1 MTLGEL
7 PTGGLYIDLG
17 LGIVVFLLLLYEIA
31 AQHRTRKRMAELEK
45 NIVTLQHNQ
54 AEVFTNLED
63 KANAVTEMLYN
74 QAEVFTNLED
84 KANAVTEMLFEKTK
98 PLASKVNELSKRAN
112 TMLERSEALRQELED
127 RVGPLQAAI
136 DESNAKFSSSH
147 DAMRKVVQEGKS
159 EIERMVK
166 ELGGF
171 SEEIKEMKNFI
182 RESTIDLEL

>member
-1 MTLGEL
+1 MTLGDL

-63 KANAVTEMLYN
+63 KANAVTEML
-74 QAEVFTNLED
+74 
-84 KANAVTEMLFEKTK
+84 FEKTK

-136 DESNAKFSSSH
+136 DDSNAKFSSSH
-147 DAMRKVVQEGKS
+147 DAMRKVVQDGKS

-166 ELGGF
+166 ELEGF
-171 SEEIKEMKNFI
+171 TEEIKEMKNFI

>member
-31 AQHRTRKRMAELEK
+31 AQHRTRKRLTELEK
-45 NIVTLQHNQ
+45 SIVTLQN
-54 AEVFTNLED
+54 
-63 KANAVTEMLYN
+63 N

-98 PLASKVNELSKRAN
+98 PLASKVNELSKKAS
-112 TMLERSEALRQELED
+112 TMIERSEAVRRELED
-127 RVGPLQAAI
+127 RVGPLQAAL
-136 DESNAKFSSSH
+136 DDTNVKFNSSH
-147 DAMRKVVQEGKS
+147 DAVRKVVQDGKS
-159 EIERMVK
+159 EIERMAK
-166 ELGGF
+166 EVEGF
-171 SEEIKEMKNFI
+171 AEEIQQMKNFI

>member
-17 LGIVVFLLLLYEIA
+17 LGIIVFLLLLYEIA
-31 AQHRTRKRMAELEK
+31 AQARTRKRLTALEK
-45 NIVTLQHNQ
+45 NIVTLQH
-54 AEVFTNLED
+54 
-63 KANAVTEMLYN
+63 N

-136 DESNAKFSSSH
+136 DDSNAKFSSSH

-166 ELGGF
+166 ELEGF

>member
-17 LGIVVFLLLLYEIA
+17 LGIIVFLLLLYEIA

-45 NIVTLQHNQ
+45 NIVTLQH
-54 AEVFTNLED
+54 
-63 KANAVTEMLYN
+63 N

-136 DESNAKFSSSH
+136 DDSNAKFSSSH

-166 ELGGF
+166 ELEGF

>member
-63 KANAVTEMLYN
+63 KANAVTEML
-74 QAEVFTNLED
+74 
-84 KANAVTEMLFEKTK
+84 FEKTK
-98 PLASKVNELSKRAN
+98 PLASKLNELSKRAN

-127 RVGPLQAAI
+127 RVGPLQSAI
-136 DESNAKFSSSH
+136 DDSNAKFNSSH

-166 ELGGF
+166 ELEGF

>member
-17 LGIVVFLLLLYEIA
+17 LGIIVFLLLLYEIA
-31 AQHRTRKRMAELEK
+31 AQARTRKRLTALEK
-45 NIVTLQHNQ
+45 NIVTLQN
-54 AEVFTNLED
+54 
-63 KANAVTEMLYN
+63 N

-136 DESNAKFSSSH
+136 DDSNAKFSSSH

-166 ELGGF
+166 ELEGF

>member
-17 LGIVVFLLLLYEIA
+17 LGIVVFLLLLYEIT
-31 AQHRTRKRMAELEK
+31 AQHRTRKKMAELEK

-63 KANAVTEMLYN
+63 KANAM
-74 QAEVFTNLED
+74 
-84 KANAVTEMLFEKTK
+84 TEMLFEKTK

-112 TMLERSEALRQELED
+112 TMIERSEAFRQELED
-127 RVGPLQAAI
+127 KVGPLQAAI
-136 DESNAKFSSSH
+136 DNSNVKFNSSH
-147 DAMRKVVQEGKS
+147 DAVRKVVQEGKN
-159 EIERMVK
+159 EIERMAK
-166 ELGGF
+166 EVEGF
-171 SEEIKEMKNFI
+171 AEEIKEMKNFI

>member
-31 AQHRTRKRMAELEK
+31 AQARTRKRMAELEK
-45 NIVTLQHNQ
+45 NIVTLQN
-54 AEVFTNLED
+54 
-63 KANAVTEMLYN
+63 N

-98 PLASKVNELSKRAN
+98 PLATKVNELSQRTN
-112 TMLERSEALRQELED
+112 TLIERSEAFRQELED
-127 RVGPLQAAI
+127 KVGPLQAAI
-136 DESNAKFSSSH
+136 DNSNVKFNSSH
-147 DAMRKVVQEGKS
+147 DAVRKVVQEGKN
-159 EIERMVK
+159 EIERMAK
-166 ELGGF
+166 EVEGF
-171 SEEIKEMKNFI
+171 AEEIKEMKNFI

>member
-63 KANAVTEMLYN
+63 KANAVTEML
-74 QAEVFTNLED
+74 
-84 KANAVTEMLFEKTK
+84 FEKTK

-127 RVGPLQAAI
+127 RVGPLQGAI
-136 DESNAKFSSSH
+136 DDSNAKFSSSH

-166 ELGGF
+166 ELEGF

>member
-17 LGIVVFLLLLYEIA
+17 LGIIVFLLLLYEIA
-31 AQHRTRKRMAELEK
+31 AQARTRKRLTALER
-45 NIVTLQHNQ
+45 NIVTLQH
-54 AEVFTNLED
+54 
-63 KANAVTEMLYN
+63 N

-112 TMLERSEALRQELED
+112 TMFERSEALRQELGD

-136 DESNAKFSSSH
+136 DDSNAKFSSSH

-166 ELGGF
+166 ELEGF

>member
-31 AQHRTRKRMAELEK
+31 AQHRTRKGMAELEK
-45 NIVTLQHNQ
+45 NIVTLQH
-54 AEVFTNLED
+54 
-63 KANAVTEMLYN
+63 N

-112 TMLERSEALRQELED
+112 TMIERSEALRRELED
-127 RVGPLQAAI
+127 KVGPLQAAI
-136 DESNAKFSSSH
+136 DDTNAKFNSSH
-147 DAMRKVVQEGKS
+147 GAVRKAVQDGKS

-166 ELGGF
+166 EVEGF
-171 SEEIKEMKNFI
+171 AVEIQQMKTFI

>member
-63 KANAVTEMLYN
+63 KANAVTEML
-74 QAEVFTNLED
+74 
-84 KANAVTEMLFEKTK
+84 FEKTK

-112 TMLERSEALRQELED
+112 TMIERSEAFRQELED
-127 RVGPLQAAI
+127 KVGPLQAAI
-136 DESNAKFSSSH
+136 DNSNVKFNSSH
-147 DAMRKVVQEGKS
+147 DAIRKVVQEGKN
-159 EIERMVK
+159 EIVRMAK
-166 ELGGF
+166 EVEGF
-171 SEEIKEMKNFI
+171 AEEIKEMKNFI

>member
-31 AQHRTRKRMAELEK
+31 AQHRTRKRIAELEK
-45 NIVTLQHNQ
+45 NIVTLQH
-54 AEVFTNLED
+54 
-63 KANAVTEMLYN
+63 N

-112 TMLERSEALRQELED
+112 TMIEKSEALRLELED
-127 RVGPLQAAI
+127 KVGPLQAAI
-136 DESNAKFSSSH
+136 DDTNLKFNSSN
-147 DAMRKVVQEGKS
+147 DAVKRVVQEGKS
-159 EIERMVK
+159 EIERMAKEVK
-166 ELGGF
+166 GF
-171 SEEIKEMKNFI
+171 AKEIQEMKNFI
-182 RESTIDLEL
+182 RESAIDLEL

>member
-17 LGIVVFLLLLYEIA
+17 LGIIVFLLLLYEIA
-31 AQHRTRKRMAELEK
+31 AQARTRKRLTALEK
-45 NIVTLQHNQ
+45 NIVTLQN
-54 AEVFTNLED
+54 
-63 KANAVTEMLYN
+63 N

-166 ELGGF
+166 ELEGF

>member
-17 LGIVVFLLLLYEIA
+17 LGIIVFLLLLYEIA
-31 AQHRTRKRMAELEK
+31 AQARTRKRLTALEK
-45 NIVTLQHNQ
+45 NIVTLQH
-54 AEVFTNLED
+54 
-63 KANAVTEMLYN
+63 N

-112 TMLERSEALRQELED
+112 TMFERSEALRQELGD

-136 DESNAKFSSSH
+136 DDSNAKFSSSH

-166 ELGGF
+166 ELEGF

>member
-31 AQHRTRKRMAELEK
+31 AQARTRKRMAELEK
-45 NIVTLQHNQ
+45 NIVTLQN
-54 AEVFTNLED
+54 
-63 KANAVTEMLYN
+63 N

-98 PLASKVNELSKRAN
+98 PLAIKVNELSQRAN
-112 TMLERSEALRQELED
+112 TMIERSEAFRQELED
-127 RVGPLQAAI
+127 KVGPLQAAI
-136 DESNAKFSSSH
+136 DNSNVKFDSSH
-147 DAMRKVVQEGKS
+147 DAVRKVVQEGKS
-159 EIERMVK
+159 EIERMAK
-166 ELGGF
+166 EVEGF
-171 SEEIKEMKNFI
+171 AEEIKEMKNFI

>member
-31 AQHRTRKRMAELEK
+31 AQHRTRKGMAELEK
-45 NIVTLQHNQ
+45 NIVTLQH
-54 AEVFTNLED
+54 
-63 KANAVTEMLYN
+63 N

-136 DESNAKFSSSH
+136 DDSNVKFSSSH

-166 ELGGF
+166 ELEGF

>member
-31 AQHRTRKRMAELEK
+31 AQARTRKRMAELEK
-45 NIVTLQHNQ
+45 NIVTLQH
-54 AEVFTNLED
+54 
-63 KANAVTEMLYN
+63 N

-112 TMLERSEALRQELED
+112 TMLEKSEALRQELED
-127 RVGPLQAAI
+127 RLGPLQAAI
-136 DESNAKFSSSH
+136 DNSDAKFSSSH
-147 DAMRKVVQEGKS
+147 DAVKKVVQEGKS

-166 ELGGF
+166 NLEGF
-171 SEEIKEMKNFI
+171 AEEIKEMKNFI